1 MQTCRRMQTQH
12 VDSATTH
19 AAAPSGHDS
28 QFGPERRS
36 RTGIRQLIQAGAI
49 AVAVCVLSHLGHPAW
64 GQDAAAPNATP
75 SLQRDDIDTAIDRG
89 IAFLLTKQRD
99 DGTISE
105 GQNDTA
111 LTSLAI
117 MSLASIGTS
126 PAQLD
131 DRGKAMAHAMDY
143 VLGDKVQDEQGYFGS
158 HDNSRMYGHGITTLM
173 LTEMHGMGIN
183 PAQDARIEAAAQR
196 AIELILTA
204 QDHPK
209 SPLHRGGW
217 RYTPDAIDAD
227 LSVSIWQLMA
237 LRSAKNDGLEVPQA
251 AIERAIAYLRRS
263 ASSELDSQGRPATAS
278 CGFSYTP
285 GDPNATF
292 AMTAAG
298 LLAMQV
304 CGQYDSPL
312 VVAATKWLDENPP
325 KWDAR
330 YFFYGTYYYA
340 QAMYQRG
347 GQTADDSA
355 RRVKEL
361 LLEHQRDDGSWQGGG
376 EEQGHGPVYA
386 TSLAILSLS
395 VKYHYLPIYQR

>member
-1 MQTCRRMQTQH
+1 MRNGVIWMLQICGIVLTVCLLMHLDTPVCGQTT
-12 VDSATTH
+12 DEKISF
-19 AAAPSGHDS
+19 AP
-28 QFGPERRS
+28 P
-36 RTGIRQLIQAGAI
+36 
-49 AVAVCVLSHLGHPAW
+49 
-64 GQDAAAPNATP
+64 
-75 SLQRDDIDTAIDRG
+75 QRDEVDTAVDRG

-99 DGTISE
+99 DGAISE

-117 MSLASIGTS
+117 MSLASVGTN

-131 DRGKAMAHAMDY
+131 DRGKAMARAFDY

-183 PAQDARIEAAAQR
+183 PEQDARIAAAAQR
-196 AIELILTA
+196 AIDLILTA

-209 SPLHRGGW
+209 SPSHRGGW

-237 LRSAKNDGLEVPQA
+237 LRSAKNDGLDVPQA

-263 ASSELDSQGRPATAS
+263 ASSELDGEGRPLKPS
-278 CGFSYTP
+278 CGFTYTP
-285 GDPNATF
+285 GDPNPTF

-312 VVAATKWLDENPP
+312 VAAASKWLEENPP
-325 KWDAR
+325 KWDDR

-340 QAMYQRG
+340 QGMYQRG
-347 GQTADDSA
+347 GQAATDSA
-355 RRVKEL
+355 QQVKQL
-361 LLEHQRDDGSWQGGG
+361 LLSHQRDDGSWQG
-376 EEQGHGPVYA
+376 ERRRTGPRHRSTPHRWRSSV
-386 TSLAILSLS
+386 SS

>member
-1 MQTCRRMQTQH
+1 MQTQH
-12 VDSATTH
+12 VDSTATH
-19 AAAPSGHDS
+19 AAPLAGQDLHCE
-28 QFGPERRS
+28 PERRA
-36 RTGIRQLIQAGAI
+36 RPEIRKIFHAWGVAI
-49 AVAVCVLSHLGHPAW
+49 AVGLLSQFVLPAR

-75 SLQRDDIDTAIDRG
+75 SLQRDDVDAAIDRG

-99 DGTISE
+99 DGAISD

-131 DRGKAMAHAMDY
+131 DRGKAMGRAMDY

-173 LTEMHGMGIN
+173 LTEMHGMGVN
-183 PAQDARIEAAAQR
+183 SAQDARIAAAAQR
-196 AIELILTA
+196 AIELILAA

-263 ASSELDSQGRPATAS
+263 ASTELDSQGRPATAS

-312 VVAATKWLDENPP
+312 VVAATKWLEENPP
-325 KWDAR
+325 KWDSR

-347 GQTADDSA
+347 GQPAVVSA